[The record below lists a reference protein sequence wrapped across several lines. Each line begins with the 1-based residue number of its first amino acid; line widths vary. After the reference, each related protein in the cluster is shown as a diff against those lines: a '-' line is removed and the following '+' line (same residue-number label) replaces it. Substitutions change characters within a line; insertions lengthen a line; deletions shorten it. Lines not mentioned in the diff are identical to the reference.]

1 MQPRGLR
8 VSEDGVAAICGIAAV
23 AASAGRV
30 DERAAEVLELLGS
43 VIPIAAAAASVIDPV
58 TGQQRILVNMGYNAR
73 LAKHVTSPAYHSEV
87 IEPFAMPLLGWP
99 VRERD
104 LRVDPLSLRAVAEY
118 FRPEGLTEGLVS
130 ALTTPDGRHVGTLD
144 ISVSDQRHPSDEA
157 CAIIGHLAPALAN
170 LTDPLQSARAL
181 AASLDDQSTAI
192 AILPGLHAFPL
203 LGEPDAALLDSKA
216 PLLDEATR
224 ALRGRRPMAGF
235 LWPRGDGG
243 WYACRAVSCRDN
255 VTVLLLRED
264 PDLNLLTLREL
275 EVLTSLAQGLS
286 NEEIARKL
294 WIAHR
299 TARTHVEHIFAKL
312 DVSTRA
318 AAVARAT
325 QDGLLLPARAI
336 ELLR

>member
-1 MQPRGLR
+1 MQPRGVP
-8 VSEDGVAAICGIAAV
+8 VSEDGVTAICGIAAV

-30 DERAAEVLELLGS
+30 EERAAEVLELLGS

-58 TGQQRILVNMGYNAR
+58 TGRQHILVNRGYNAR
-73 LAKHVTSPAYHSEV
+73 LAKHVSSAAYHSEV
-87 IEPFAMPLLGWP
+87 IEPFAMPLRGWP

-130 ALTTPDGRHVGTLD
+130 ALTTADGRHVGTLD

-157 CAIIGHLAPALAN
+157 CAIVGHLAPALAN
-170 LTDPLQSARAL
+170 LSDPLQSARAL
-181 AASLDDQSTAI
+181 AASLDDRSTAI
-192 AILPGLHAFPL
+192 AILRGPQAFPL
-203 LGEPDAALLDSKA
+203 LGEPAAELLESKALLE
-216 PLLDEATR
+216 EATR
-224 ALRGRRPMAGF
+224 APSGRRPMAGF

-243 WYACRAVSCRDN
+243 WYACRALTCRDE

-264 PDLNLLTLREL
+264 PDVSQLTLREL

-286 NEEIARKL
+286 NDEIARKL

-325 QDGLLLPARAI
+325 QEGLLLPARAV